1 MHDSYVIRS
10 RRVVTDDGIHPA
22 DISISGTI
30 IDGVSEYGG
39 SASKDVIDCG
49 DLVVMPGLIDAHVHI
64 NEPGRTDWEGFESG
78 TKAAIAGGVTTI
90 VDMPLNSSPVTTTL
104 DAFGEK
110 ISATRN
116 QLYANCGFYGGVV
129 PGNLE
134 HLPALIDAGI
144 LGLKAFLVHSGI
156 DDFPASGKETLKAA
170 MQLLAGYKLPVLAHC
185 ELPRSGTAKIQGD
198 PRVYN
203 NYLSSRP
210 ELWEHNAIALMI
222 DLCRETKCPVHVVH
236 LSAASCLDLIRSA
249 RDEGLPVTVE
259 TCPHYLYFNAE
270 SIPDGSTLHKCAPP
284 IRDEENGRRLWQA
297 VENGDIDFIASD
309 HSPCLPEMKRLE
321 SGNFAEAWGGIP
333 SIQLTLAIMCTL
345 ARKRKLSLDKVS
357 YLLSARPAEFLGLES
372 RKGSIREGFDADIVI
387 WNPEQRFEV
396 TADGLHFRHKVS
408 PYVGHTLYGEV
419 ITTIVNGSIA
429 FKNNTTSDIP
439 HGKTVFS
446 S

>member
-90 VDMPLNSSPVTTTL
+90 VDMPLNSSPVTT
-104 DAFGEK
+104 
-110 ISATRN
+110 
-116 QLYANCGFYGGVV
+116 
-129 PGNLE
+129 
-134 HLPALIDAGI
+134 ALIDAGI

-309 HSPCLPEMKRLE
+309 HSPCLPEMKRLD

-357 YLLSARPAEFLGLES
+357 YLLSARPAEFLGMES

-396 TADGLHFRHKVS
+396 AADGLHFRHKVS